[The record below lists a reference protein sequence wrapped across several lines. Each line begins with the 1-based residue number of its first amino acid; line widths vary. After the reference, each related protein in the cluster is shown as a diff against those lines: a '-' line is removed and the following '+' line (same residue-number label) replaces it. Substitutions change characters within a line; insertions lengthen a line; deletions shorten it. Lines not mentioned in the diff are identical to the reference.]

1 MPLTDIVIPATGLHD
16 FKRVADDIRE
26 CAICGK
32 TDIVAES
39 GENQGEAGPDLKEE
53 PALLP
58 EGETPPQ
65 SDPEEQK
72 EEAVSGPESGQEEQ
86 GGQNEQDETS
96 QETVPGKQDEPVQEP
111 VQDQP
116 NEPAGDGVQSG
127 QNGEDMQEE
136 SLDGV
141 IDAQEN
147 PERYGIIYPEGQ
159 EPEPGVGT
167 EGALEGNAVSF
178 RAERAG
184 TEAAQTAGKRQDS
197 SLWASAVVLA
207 VFAGMVL
214 LFVLKRNDK

>member
-1 MPLTDIVIPATGLHD
+1 
-16 FKRVADDIRE
+16 
-26 CAICGK
+26 
-32 TDIVAES
+32 
-39 GENQGEAGPDLKEE
+39 
-53 PALLP
+53 
-58 EGETPPQ
+58 
-65 SDPEEQK
+65 
-72 EEAVSGPESGQEEQ
+72 
-86 GGQNEQDETS
+86 
-96 QETVPGKQDEPVQEP
+96 
-111 VQDQP
+111 
-116 NEPAGDGVQSG
+116 
-127 QNGEDMQEE
+127 MQEE

-197 SLWASAVVLA
+197 SLWASAAMLA

-214 LFVLKRNDK
+214 LLVLKRNDK